1 MESKI
6 TPELLEKAKQA
17 KSAEELLTLAKENDI
32 ELTEENA
39 KAYFEQLNPPKGE
52 LSDAELDNIAGGGC
66 NSEDRHLNTERKL
79 RI

>member
-6 TPELLEKAKQA
+6 RPELLEKAKQA

>member
-39 KAYFEQLNPPKGE
+39 KAYFEQLNPPTGE

>member
-39 KAYFEQLNPPKGE
+39 KAYFEQLNPPTGE

-66 NSEDRHLNTERKL
+66 NSEDSHLNTERKL

>member
-17 KSAEELLTLAKENDI
+17 KSAKELLTLAKENDI

-39 KAYFEQLNPPKGE
+39 KAYFEQLNPPTGE

>member
-39 KAYFEQLNPPKGE
+39 KAYFEQLNTPTGE

>member
-6 TPELLEKAKQA
+6 RPELLEKAKQA

-39 KAYFEQLNPPKGE
+39 KAYFEQLNPLKGE

-66 NSEDRHLNTERKL
+66 NSEDRNLNTERKL

>member
-6 TPELLEKAKQA
+6 RPELLEKAKQA

-66 NSEDRHLNTERKL
+66 KSEDRNLNTERKL